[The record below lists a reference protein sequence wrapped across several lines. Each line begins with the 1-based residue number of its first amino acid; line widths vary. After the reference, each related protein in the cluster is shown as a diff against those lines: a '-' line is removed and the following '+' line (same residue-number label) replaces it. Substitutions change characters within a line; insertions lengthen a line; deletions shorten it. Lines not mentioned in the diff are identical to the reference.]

1 MAVLNVHPKA
11 ANGGKAGVCIK
22 SSFPPAKKNN
32 QHSFIFCQTCH
43 TISNNFLCT
52 GAHY

>member
-1 MAVLNVHPKA
+1 MADVNVHLKA
-11 ANGGKAGVCIK
+11 ANGVCIK
-22 SSFPPAKKNN
+22 SSFPPSKKNN
-32 QHSFIFCQTCH
+32 QQSFIFCQTRH